1 MIHLELPFPPTNN
14 HLTTVA
20 RGRRIS
26 STKCRKYR
34 SAALAAI
41 GNKHGRPLT
50 DRLAVTVNLHAPTR
64 AKRDIDNYVKAVLDA
79 ITVAQVWEDD
89 SQIDQLIIRRGAIIK
104 GGKCTV
110 TIQPAEVAA

>member
-1 MIHLELPFPPTNN
+1 MIRLELPFPPTNN

-26 STKCRKYR
+26 SAKCRQYR

-41 GNKHGRPLT
+41 GSQYGRPIT
-50 DRLAVTVNLHAPTR
+50 DRLAVTVDLYAPTR

-79 ITVAQVWEDD
+79 ITVAQIWEDD
-89 SQIDQLIIRRGAIIK
+89 SQIDQLVINRRPVIK
-104 GGKCTV
+104 GGKCIV
-110 TIQPAEVAA
+110 TIQEAGSAA

>member
-1 MIHLELPFPPTNN
+1 MICLELPFPPTNN

-26 STKCRKYR
+26 STKCRQYR

-41 GNKHGRPLT
+41 GNRHGSPLAN
-50 DRLAVTVNLHAPTR
+50 RLVVTVDLHAPTR

-89 SQIDQLIIRRGAIIK
+89 SQIDRLIIRRGHIIK
-104 GGKCTV
+104 GGKCIV
-110 TIQPAEVAA
+110 TIQEAGDAK